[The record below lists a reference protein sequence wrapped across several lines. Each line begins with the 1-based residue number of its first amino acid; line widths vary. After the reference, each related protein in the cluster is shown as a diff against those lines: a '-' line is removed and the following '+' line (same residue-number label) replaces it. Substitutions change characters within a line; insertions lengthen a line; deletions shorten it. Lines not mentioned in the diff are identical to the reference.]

1 MARENIERI
10 YSKERN
16 SVITEDM
23 KQRANK
29 MLSEIQ
35 IQNNTRR
42 RILRVAKLLLMINAA
57 EAKETEINIKPIV
70 SNELKVTELVQQ
82 IPQSKQVE
90 NHIGKVNGLEI
101 KAQKQCVYP
110 NLPIPHLSILGEK
123 VGI

>member
-82 IPQSKQVE
+82 IPQANRLK
-90 NHIGKVNGLEI
+90 I
-101 KAQKQCVYP
+101 
-110 NLPIPHLSILGEK
+110 ILVRLMDWK
-123 VGI
+123 

>member
-1 MARENIERI
+1 
-10 YSKERN
+10 
-16 SVITEDM
+16 
-23 KQRANK
+23 

-82 IPQSKQVE
+82 IPQANRLK
-90 NHIGKVNGLEI
+90 I
-101 KAQKQCVYP
+101 
-110 NLPIPHLSILGEK
+110 ILVRLMDWK
-123 VGI
+123 